1 MTLRWRL
8 LLAASAVAALVA
20 WRLSWPELMGLA
32 AAGIVTSAAVAIW
45 WGGSPR
51 GSMVVRP
58 APDFVPRLATDV
70 VPVEV
75 DWARAPRQD
84 WASCASANPGDPR
97 VWVPSHPDRIAL
109 DWPIDSSVRGQRM
122 VGPEDLTYA
131 DPFGLVA
138 RDVASATPASTTI
151 TPRVVPVPT
160 VRRSRTSADDV
171 EGVRVGHENFHTLR
185 EYVFGDEP
193 RKIHWRSSAR
203 AQKLLVKVSVDAAE
217 EQTVVVLDVDAAA
230 YRQSAALFH
239 VVDQGL
245 FEDAVDLAHSIA
257 LAASGPGRV
266 SHLTTTLP
274 GSRPVTVDAQHR
286 NTGAVML
293 AHVEPVL
300 GDYAKAQDVS
310 VLLKRAAVR
319 EVIVITGRPQP
330 ELLAAMTG
338 WRRLVQEVRLVSPL
352 DGERDVAQASAN
364 GKAQA

>member
-8 LLAASAVAALVA
+8 LLASSAVVA
-20 WRLSWPELMGLA
+20 VIAWLLSWPELMGLA
-32 AAGIVTSAAVAIW
+32 GAGIVTSIAVAFW
-45 WGGSPR
+45 WGGSAR
-51 GSMVVRP
+51 GSMVVKA
-58 APDFVPRLATDV
+58 APEFVPRLSNDV
-70 VPVEV
+70 VPVAI
-75 DWARAPRQD
+75 DWARPPRRA
-84 WASCASANPGDPR
+84 WASCASANPADPR
-97 VWVPSHPDRIAL
+97 VWVPIDSDDVRL
-109 DWPIDSSVRGQRM
+109 DWPIDSRTRGQRL

-138 RDVASATPASTTI
+138 RHIATATPASTTI
-151 TPRVVPVPT
+151 TPRVVAVPT

-230 YRQSAALFH
+230 YRQSAVLFH
-239 VVDQGL
+239 VVDQQL

-274 GSRPVTVDAQHR
+274 GGRPVTVDAHHR

-293 AHVEPVL
+293 AYVEPVL
-300 GDYAKAQDVS
+300 GDYARAQDVS

-319 EVIVITGRPQP
+319 EVIVVTGRPQP

-338 WRRLVQEVRLVSPL
+338 WRRLVQEVRLVSPVQ
-352 DGERDVAQASAN
+352 DEIGEGATR
-364 GKAQA
+364 